1 MPTFICRTWIGH
13 AAELDAEADAK
24 KELTAEEIAARNFA
38 VGSFG
43 DYPGEICTVWV
54 SDKALPEVSRCI
66 TVRIPDGR
74 PFDSEPRTEQEQD
87 FRGWIQANLRDPQSL
102 FDDPLPHH
110 EAEDAA
116 ARILDEADFTCEVEP
131 GVVPIE
137 LPAEL
142 SRSGITETFLWK
154 LAGWRERNENGPAEG

>member
-1 MPTFICRTWIGH
+1 MPTFICRTWTGH
-13 AAELDAEADAK
+13 EAELDAAAEK
-24 KELTAEEIAARNFA
+24 GLTAAEVAAHRFA
-38 VGSFG
+38 TGAFG

-54 SDKALPEVSRCI
+54 ADKARPEVSRCI

-74 PFDSEPRTEQEQD
+74 PFDAQERTEQERNFCQ
-87 FRGWIQANLRDPQSL
+87 WIKTHLRDPQSL

-116 ARILDEADFTCEVEP
+116 ARILAEADFTCEVEP

-142 SRSGITETFLWK
+142 SRSGMTETFLWK
-154 LAGWRERNENGPAEG
+154 LAGWREANENGPAEG